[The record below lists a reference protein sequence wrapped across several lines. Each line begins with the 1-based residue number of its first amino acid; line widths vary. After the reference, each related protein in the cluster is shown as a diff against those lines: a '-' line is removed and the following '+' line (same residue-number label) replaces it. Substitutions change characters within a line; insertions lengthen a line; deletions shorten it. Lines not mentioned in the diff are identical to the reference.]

1 MRRAKRLA
9 ALGGGPAATRDFYV
23 KFYRKWLLG
32 IGFVLIAASASG
44 HDLRPIFID
53 ISQASETTATL
64 RWKVPAT
71 VPRPQLP
78 EIALHG
84 GCAAASEP
92 RVVLRADSYQ
102 GERSYDCATELAG
115 TTVSLDFPAVN
126 PSLTTIVR
134 AQTHDGQLL
143 SGLLPPDETAWLI
156 PEAPGRWEVA
166 RNYTVLG
173 IEHIAVGWDHLLFVA
188 LMVLLARS
196 PRRTLIMV
204 TGFTVAHSLTLAL
217 STLDL
222 VSLPIP
228 VVEAVIAL
236 SIVFLATEIARG
248 DASTL
253 AHRHPLLVTGVFG
266 LLHGFGFASVLRE
279 VGLPPTELP
288 TALLFFNVGVEIGQI
303 AFVVVIYAAGLGW
316 QAAMRRSRSGRG
328 EITNEGSAAPA
339 SPHNIPATAVAA
351 KADALAPLATAYAV
365 GAIASFWT
373 IERLLSI

>member
-1 MRRAKRLA
+1 MRRLAPLAGLRWPAALA
-9 ALGGGPAATRDFYV
+9 ASRRPSPLAGLRWPAALDVLR
-23 KFYRKWLLG
+23 RAPLLLG
-32 IGFVLIAASASG
+32 LWLALTATALG

-53 ISQASETTATL
+53 ITQVSATDATL
-64 RWKVPAT
+64 RWKVPST
-71 VPRPQLP
+71 VSRAQLP
-78 EIALHG
+78 AISL
-84 GCAAASEP
+84 SEACTP
-92 RVVLRADSYQ
+92 ESELRLVLRADTYQ
-102 GERSYDCATELAG
+102 GEQTYQCATALAG
-115 TTVSLDFPAVN
+115 AAVSLDFPSTN
-126 PSLTTIVR
+126 PSLTTIIRVL
-134 AQTHDGQLL
+134 THDGLLL
-143 SGLLPPDETAWLI
+143 SGLLPPDETAWTI

-166 RNYTVLG
+166 ANYTELG

-228 VVEAVIAL
+228 VVETAIAL
-236 SIVFLATEIARG
+236 SIVFLAAEIARG
-248 DASTL
+248 NRQTL
-253 AHRHPLLVTGVFG
+253 THRFPLLATGLFG

-303 AFVVVIYAAGLGW
+303 VFVVVIYAAGLGW
-316 QAAMRRSRSGRG
+316 QAAMRRSRFGRRG
-328 EITNEGSAAPA
+328 FMVEGSPAA
-339 SPHNIPATAVAA
+339 T
-351 KADALAPLATAYAV
+351 ATAYAV

-373 IERLLSI
+373 IERLLAI

>member
-1 MRRAKRLA
+1 MKRAKCLA
-9 ALGGGPAATRDFYV
+9 APGDSPGATRVYCQ
-23 KFYRKWLLG
+23 RLLVG
-32 IGFVLIAASASG
+32 AWFALITSGALG

-53 ISQASETTATL
+53 LSQTSETHATL
-64 RWKVPAT
+64 RWKVPST
-71 VPRPQLP
+71 VSRSLLP
-78 EIALHG
+78 AIALSNE
-84 GCAAASEP
+84 CTAESEL
-92 RVVLRADSYQ
+92 RVLLRTDTYQ
-102 GERSYDCATELAG
+102 GEQSYACATALAG
-115 TTVSLDFPAVN
+115 ATVSLNFPATN

-134 AQTHDGQLL
+134 VQTHDGQLL
-143 SGLLPPDETAWLI
+143 SGLLPPDETAWVI
-156 PEAPGRWEVA
+156 PETPGRWEVA

-188 LMVLLARS
+188 LMVLLART

-228 VVEAVIAL
+228 VVETVIAL

-248 DASTL
+248 NPQTL
-253 AHRHPLLVTGVFG
+253 AHRYPLLVTSLFG

-316 QAAMRRSRSGRG
+316 QAAMRRSRFGRRG
-328 EITNEGSAAPA
+328 FMLEGSPAA
-339 SPHNIPATAVAA
+339 T
-351 KADALAPLATAYAV
+351 ATAYAV

-373 IERLLSI
+373 IERLLAI

>member
-1 MRRAKRLA
+1 MRWPAALADSRQSDILTGAKQSAVVALPRRAALLAGLCLALA
-9 ALGGGPAATRDFYV
+9 AATAF
-23 KFYRKWLLG
+23 
-32 IGFVLIAASASG
+32 G

-53 ISQASETTATL
+53 ITQASETDATL
-64 RWKVPAT
+64 RWKVPST
-71 VPRPQLP
+71 VARSQLP
-78 EIALHG
+78 VIALSDA
-84 GCAAASEP
+84 CAAESEI
-92 RVVLRADSYQ
+92 RVVLKADAYQ
-102 GERSYDCATELAG
+102 GEQSYRCATELAG
-115 TTVSLDFPAVN
+115 ATVSLDFPATN

-134 AQTHDGQLL
+134 VQTLDGQLL
-143 SGLLPPDETAWLI
+143 SGLLPPDETSWVI

-188 LMVLLARS
+188 LMVLLARN
-196 PRRTLIMV
+196 PKRTLIMV

-228 VVEAVIAL
+228 VVETAIAL

-248 DASTL
+248 NQRTL
-253 AHRHPLLVTGVFG
+253 AHRYPLLVTSLFG

-303 AFVVVIYAAGLGW
+303 VFVVAIYAAGLGW
-316 QAAMRRSRSGRG
+316 QAAMRRSRFGRRSFML
-328 EITNEGSAAPA
+328 EGSPAA
-339 SPHNIPATAVAA
+339 T
-351 KADALAPLATAYAV
+351 ATAYAV

-373 IERLLSI
+373 IERLLAI

>member
-1 MRRAKRLA
+1 MRRSAAVAGLWSTIAILA
-9 ALGGGPAATRDFYV
+9 V
-23 KFYRKWLLG
+23 S
-32 IGFVLIAASASG
+32 SAFG

-53 ISQASETTATL
+53 ISQASETDATL
-64 RWKVPAT
+64 RFKVPST
-71 VPRPQLP
+71 VARSQLP
-78 EIALHG
+78 AITL
-84 GCAAASEP
+84 SEECSAQSEL

-102 GERSYDCATELAG
+102 GEQAFRCATALAG
-115 TTVSLDFPAVN
+115 AIVSLEFPGAN
-126 PSLTTIVR
+126 PSLTTIARVN
-134 AQTHDGQLL
+134 THDGQLL
-143 SGLLPPDETAWLI
+143 SGLLPPDETSWVI
-156 PEAPGRWEVA
+156 PETPGRWEVA
-166 RNYTVLG
+166 RNYTELG

-228 VVEAVIAL
+228 VVETLIAL

-248 DASTL
+248 NRQTL
-253 AHRHPLLVTGVFG
+253 AHRYPVLVTSLFG

-279 VGLPPTELP
+279 VGLPPAELP

-316 QAAMRRSRSGRG
+316 QAAVRRSRIGRRG
-328 EITNEGSAAPA
+328 FMLEGTPA
-339 SPHNIPATAVAA
+339 ATAV
-351 KADALAPLATAYAV
+351 AYAV

-373 IERLLSI
+373 FERLLAI

>member
-1 MRRAKRLA
+1 MRRAASLAGLWLVLA
-9 ALGGGPAATRDFYV
+9 AT
-23 KFYRKWLLG
+23 
-32 IGFVLIAASASG
+32 SALG

-53 ISQASETTATL
+53 IAQVSETDAML
-64 RWKVPAT
+64 RWKVPST
-71 VPRPQLP
+71 VSRPQLP
-78 EIALHG
+78 AIAL
-84 GCAAASEP
+84 SEECTAESEL
-92 RVVLRADSYQ
+92 RVVLRADTYQ
-102 GERSYDCATELAG
+102 GEQSYQCATALTG
-115 TTVSLDFPAVN
+115 TTVSLDFPGVN
-126 PSLTTIVR
+126 PSLTTMVR
-134 AQTHDGQLL
+134 VQTLDGRLL
-143 SGLLPPDETAWLI
+143 SGLLPPDEVSWVI

-166 RNYTVLG
+166 GNYTELG

-222 VSLPIP
+222 VSLPIS
-228 VVEAVIAL
+228 VVETAIAL

-248 DASTL
+248 NQQTL
-253 AHRHPLLVTGVFG
+253 AHRFPLLVTSLFG

-303 AFVVVIYAAGLGW
+303 VFVVVIYAAGLGW
-316 QAAMRRSRSGRG
+316 QAAMRRARIGQR
-328 EITNEGSAAPA
+328 EFMREGSPAA
-339 SPHNIPATAVAA
+339 T
-351 KADALAPLATAYAV
+351 ATAYAV

-373 IERLLSI
+373 IERLLAI